1 MDKQTLSH
9 IEEYEN
15 KIEYYNDA
23 NKEVAILCN
32 HQKTVN
38 KNFNVT
44 SEKMQLEL
52 KELIDYLVEM
62 TEHYKELCDKKSKKK
77 EKAERKSKEQDD
89 DDAKAKGKLKKVFPD
104 DKEKTEKL
112 MNNLKTKISKAEK
125 KLKSRVFYFN
135 FRKN

>member
-1 MDKQTLSH
+1 LDKRDLTDV
-9 IEEYEN
+9 EEYES

-52 KELIDYLVEM
+52 KDMIDYLVEL
-62 TEHYKELCDKKSKKK
+62 TEHYKKQCDKKSKKK
-77 EKAERKSKEQDD
+77 EKAERKKKADEDD
-89 DDAKAKGKLKKVFPD
+89 DKEKSKLKKVFPEE
-104 DKEKTEKL
+104 KEKTEKL
-112 MNNLKTKISKAEK
+112 MNNLKIKIAKAEK
-125 KLKSRVFYFN
+125 KLKSRVN
-135 FRKN
+135 ITNIGRA